1 MLKVTLLST
10 DCRICN
16 SDSLQH
22 YKYSV
27 NGMHTTPTDTQTEVQ
42 KARSNAGGSF

>member
-16 SDSLQH
+16 SGSLPR
-22 YKYSV
+22 YKYCV
-27 NGMHTTPTDTQTEVQ
+27 TGMHTTPTDTQTEVQ
-42 KARSNAGGSF
+42 KAQSNAGGSF